1 MLDKIDW
8 PVLARQAALV
18 CVPLLVSWLGLPES
32 LSLVIS
38 GPLVEVVSAVLIIV
52 GGAVVLKVIAIG
64 QAREQPKAKIE
75 EVAKLSQVSKVEVK
89 SEALADSIPNSKVV
103 A

>member
-1 MLDKIDW
+1 MQIDW
-8 PVLARQAALV
+8 PVFARQIALV
-18 CVPLLVSWLGLPES
+18 VVPLLVSWLGLPES

-52 GGAVVLKVIAIG
+52 GGAIVLKVIAIG

>member
-1 MLDKIDW
+1 MPKIDW

-18 CVPLLVSWLGLPES
+18 LVPLLVSWLGLPDP
-32 LSLVIS
+32 LSQVIS
-38 GPLVEVVSAVLIIV
+38 GPLVEVVSAILIIA
-52 GGAVVLKVIAIG
+52 GGAIVLKVIAIG
-64 QAREQPKAKIE
+64 QKREEPAAKIE

-89 SEALADSIPNSKVV
+89 SEALASSIPSSKVV